1 MKTAI
6 LEKASGYIEDS
17 AERASRAATAV
28 VGAVDDGMGA
38 AKRVAR
44 QSRDAAADLLDDT
57 TRQIRRKPLMAV
69 VSAIGAGIV
78 IGFLIGRN
86 GRR

>member
-17 AERASRAATAV
+17 AEKASRAATAV

-44 QSRDAAADLLDDT
+44 QGREAAADLLDDT
-57 TRQIRRKPLMAV
+57 TRRIRRKPVMAV